1 VLAEDGDEV
10 VNGRDKHSRT
20 ALHLAAWSGHAGVVE
35 ELLRT
40 QGVNVGACAKDDT
53 CALHFACLKGHTE
66 VARQLLAKGANV
78 NAKTRKNVTPLMM
91 AAQKGEQD
99 LVDLLL
105 KRKADPLV
113 RSKKGESALDV
124 AKTSVYD
131 AIKEASTRAKENARK
146 DGAGQGPQ
154 AGRRRRRGERRRPET
169 REEEEESGPFITL
182 GRRRVKTFADG
193 PADFAHCSNRFQSSR
208 TCCGPFGASLKWR
221 R

>member
-1 VLAEDGDEV
+1 MGGTSTR
-10 VNGRDKHSRT
+10 GRRCT
-20 ALHLAAWSGHAGVVE
+20 WQPGPATP

-40 QGVNVGACAKDDT
+40 HGVNVGACAKDDT

-146 DGAGQGPQ
+146 DGAGKASGHQPPAKVRKQ
-154 AGRRRRRGERRRPET
+154 DDADAGGKDEDPKPVKKKKKVVHLSHLDD
-169 REEEEESGPFITL
+169 EE
-182 GRRRVKTFADG
+182 
-193 PADFAHCSNRFQSSR
+193 
-208 TCCGPFGASLKWR
+208 
-221 R
+221 

>member
-1 VLAEDGDEV
+1 MATASGRLHEAARVGDLNQLKRVLAEDGDEV

-91 AAQKGEQD
+91 AAQKGKTQSHC
-99 LVDLLL
+99 
-105 KRKADPLV
+105 R
-113 RSKKGESALDV
+113 RSV
-124 AKTSVYD
+124 
-131 AIKEASTRAKENARK
+131 N
-146 DGAGQGPQ
+146 
-154 AGRRRRRGERRRPET
+154 
-169 REEEEESGPFITL
+169 
-182 GRRRVKTFADG
+182 
-193 PADFAHCSNRFQSSR
+193 
-208 TCCGPFGASLKWR
+208 
-221 R
+221 